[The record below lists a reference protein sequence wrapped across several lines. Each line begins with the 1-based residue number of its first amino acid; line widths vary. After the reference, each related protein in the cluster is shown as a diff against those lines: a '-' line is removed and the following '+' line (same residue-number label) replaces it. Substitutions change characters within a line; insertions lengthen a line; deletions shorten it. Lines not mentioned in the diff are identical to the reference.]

1 MSRNNSNRSNR
12 SGKNSVLLKVLC
24 GVLAFVLVLMVGVTV
39 YAEYLFGKIGKFD
52 EDDTTLSREE
62 LDALLQQNN
71 EEIDPDA
78 TYETIDPAD
87 VTTAPPVDQQIGGEE
102 HNIVNI
108 LLMGQDD
115 GQGASRSR
123 TDSLILC
130 TFNLEKK
137 TLTMTSFMRDMYV
150 EIPNFGS
157 NRINVAYPWG
167 GLEAL
172 DATLMHN
179 FGIHVDGHVA
189 IDFSHFQDLIDL
201 LGGVDI
207 ELSSLEANHLNVN
220 YGFALTAGVNHLN
233 GEEAL
238 MYARTRK
245 VNTPDGSIADFGR
258 TDRQRIVLNVLLETY
273 KNAGMTKMLS
283 LLDDILPMVTTD
295 MSYDQMTGYV
305 MDFYPMLADCTIVTQ
320 RIPAD
325 GAYKMTMIDG
335 MSVLLPDLVA
345 NRELLIDSLLEE

>member
-1 MSRNNSNRSNR
+1 MSRKK
-12 SGKNSVLLKVLC
+12 SGKNNTLLKVLC

-52 EDDTTLSREE
+52 DNDTTLSKEE
-62 LDALLQQNN
+62 MDALLQENN
-71 EEIDPDA
+71 ETLDPDA
-78 TYETIDPAD
+78 IYETIDPAEM
-87 VTTAPPVDQQIGGEE
+87 TTAPPVDQQIGGEE

-108 LLMGQDD
+108 LLMGQDNAK
-115 GQGASRSR
+115 GASRSR

-130 TFNLEKK
+130 TFNLDKK

-150 EIPNFGS
+150 EIPGFGS

-172 DATLMHN
+172 DETLMHN
-179 FGIHVDGHVA
+179 FGIHIDGHVA
-189 IDFSHFQDLIDL
+189 IDFSHFEDLIDL

-207 ELSSLEANHLNVN
+207 ELSSLEVGHMNVT
-220 YGFALTAGVNHLN
+220 YGFALTPGVNHLN
-233 GEEAL
+233 GAEAL
-238 MYARTRK
+238 AYARTRK

-258 TDRQRIVLNVLLETY
+258 TDRQRIVLNALLEAY
-273 KNAGMTKMLS
+273 KNVGMTKMLG

-295 MSYDQMTGYV
+295 MDYDQMTGYV
-305 MDFYPMLADCTIVTQ
+305 MDFYPMLSDCTIVTQ

-325 GAYKMTMIDG
+325 GAYKLTMIDG
-335 MSVLLPDLVA
+335 MSVLLPDLVK
-345 NRELLIDSLLEE
+345 NRELLIDSLLDE

>member
-1 MSRNNSNRSNR
+1 MSRKK
-12 SGKNSVLLKVLC
+12 SGKNNTLLKVLC
-24 GVLAFVLVLMVGVTV
+24 GVLAFVLVLMVGVTA

-52 EDDTTLSREE
+52 EDNTTLSQEE
-62 LDALLQQNN
+62 MDALLQQDN

-78 TYETIDPAD
+78 TYETIDPAEM
-87 VTTAPPVDQQIGGEE
+87 TTAPPVEQQIGGEE

-108 LLMGQDD
+108 LLLGQDEAK
-115 GQGASRSR
+115 GAARSR

-130 TFNLEKK
+130 TFNLDKK

-150 EIPNFGS
+150 EIPGYGS
-157 NRINVAYPWG
+157 NRINAAYIWG

-172 DATLMHN
+172 DETMMRN
-179 FGIHVDGHVA
+179 FGIHIDGHVA
-189 IDFSHFQDLIDL
+189 VDFSHFEELINL

-207 ELSSLEANHLNVN
+207 ELSSLEVGHLNAH
-220 YGFALTAGVNHLN
+220 YGFALTPGMNHLN
-233 GEEAL
+233 GAEAL
-238 MYARTRK
+238 AYARTRK
-245 VNTPDGSIADFGR
+245 VNTPDGSIQDFGR
-258 TDRQRIVLNVLLETY
+258 TDRQRIVLNALLETY
-273 KNAGMTKMLS
+273 KNAGLTKMLS

-325 GAYKMTMIDG
+325 GAYKLTMIDG

-345 NRELLIDSLLEE
+345 NRNLLIDSLLDE

>member
-1 MSRNNSNRSNR
+1 MSRKNSGR
-12 SGKNSVLLKVLC
+12 SGKNNTLLKILC

-52 EDDTTLSREE
+52 DNDTTLSQEE
-62 LDALLQQNN
+62 MDALLQQEQ

-78 TYETIDPAD
+78 TYETIDPAE

-108 LLMGQDD
+108 LLMGQDEAH
-115 GQGASRSR
+115 GTVRSR

-150 EIPNFGS
+150 EIPNFGG

-179 FGIHVDGHVA
+179 FGIHVDGHIA
-189 IDFSHFQDLIDL
+189 IDFSHFEELIDL

-207 ELSSLEANHLNVN
+207 ELSSLEAGHLNSF
-220 YGFALTAGVNHLN
+220 YGFTLTEGMNHLN
-233 GEEAL
+233 GAEAL
-238 MYARTRK
+238 GYARIRK
-245 VNTPDGSIADFGR
+245 INTPDGSIADFGR
-258 TDRQRIVLNVLLETY
+258 TNRQRIVLNALLMAY
-273 KNAGMTKMLS
+273 KDSGITQMLG
-283 LLDDILPMVTTD
+283 LLDDVLPMVTTD

-305 MDFYPMLADCTIVTQ
+305 MDYFPMLSDCTIVTQ

-325 GAYKMTMIDG
+325 GAYKLTMIDG
-335 MSVLLPDLVA
+335 MSVLLPDLVK
-345 NRELLIDSLLEE
+345 NRELLIDSLLDE

>member
-1 MSRNNSNRSNR
+1 MGRKK
-12 SGKNSVLLKVLC
+12 SGKNNTLLKVLC

-52 EDDTTLSREE
+52 DNDTTLSQEE
-62 LDALLQQNN
+62 MDALLQQDN

-78 TYETIDPAD
+78 TYETIDPAEM
-87 VTTAPPVDQQIGGEE
+87 TTAPPVEQQIGGEE

-108 LLMGQDD
+108 LLLGQDEAK
-115 GQGASRSR
+115 GAARSR

-130 TFNLEKK
+130 TFNLDKK

-150 EIPNFGS
+150 EIPGYGS
-157 NRINVAYPWG
+157 NRINVAYIWG

-172 DATLMHN
+172 DETLMHN

-189 IDFSHFQDLIDL
+189 VDFSQFEELINL

-207 ELSSLEANHLNVN
+207 ELSSLEVGHMNVT
-220 YGFALTAGVNHLN
+220 YGFALTPGVNHLN
-233 GEEAL
+233 GAEAL
-238 MYARTRK
+238 AYARTRK

-258 TDRQRIVLNVLLETY
+258 TDRQRIVLNALLEAY
-273 KNAGMTKMLS
+273 KNVGITKMLG
-283 LLDDILPMVTTD
+283 LMDDILPMVTTD
-295 MSYDQMTGYV
+295 MEYDQMTGYV
-305 MDFYPMLADCTIVTQ
+305 LDFYPLLTEGTIVTQ

-325 GAYKMTMIDG
+325 GAYKLTMIDG

-345 NRELLIDSLLEE
+345 NRELLVDSLLDE

>member
-1 MSRNNSNRSNR
+1 MSRKK
-12 SGKNSVLLKVLC
+12 SGKNNTLLKVLC

-52 EDDTTLSREE
+52 DNDTTLSQEE
-62 LDALLQQNN
+62 MDALLQQEN

-78 TYETIDPAD
+78 TYETIDPAE

-108 LLMGQDD
+108 LLMGQDEAH
-115 GQGASRSR
+115 GTTRSR

-130 TFNLEKK
+130 TFNLDKK

-150 EIPNFGS
+150 EIPNFGG

-179 FGIHVDGHVA
+179 FGIHIDGHVA
-189 IDFSHFQDLIDL
+189 IDFSHFEELIDL

-207 ELSSLEANHLNVN
+207 ELSSMEAAHLNDF
-220 YGFALTAGVNHLN
+220 YGFTLTTGMNHLN
-233 GEEAL
+233 GAEAL
-238 MYARTRK
+238 GYSRIRK
-245 VNTPDGSIADFGR
+245 INTPDGSIADFGR
-258 TDRQRIVLNVLLETY
+258 TNRQRVVLNALLMAY
-273 KNAGMTKMLS
+273 KDAGMTQMLG

-295 MSYDQMTGYV
+295 MSYDQITGYV
-305 MDFYPMLADCTIVTQ
+305 MDYFPMLSDCTIITQ

-325 GAYKMTMIDG
+325 GAYKLTMIDG
-335 MSVLLPDLVA
+335 MSVLLPDLIK
-345 NRELLIDSLLEE
+345 NRELLIDSLLDD